1 MMNMNFTDW
10 KEYVQ
15 NMRTRMSSVN
25 SLSFDKLLL
34 LPSVAYITVIIGVP
48 ALFLAY
54 LTLTQDVFSL
64 FLETKFVGLENII
77 SVLTS
82 GDFWLFT
89 GNTLL
94 YTAGV
99 IGIGIPVQLGIAIA
113 LNTDLPYRRVWQTL
127 LLIPWTIPFVISTVM
142 WKLMFIPE
150 FGVINHMLLEVGLIN
165 QQIQWFSGTGTAY
178 FTAII
183 TTIWIMTPLG
193 TTILLAGLE
202 SIPDNLYE
210 ASYIDGAGL
219 WNQFRHVTLPLLR
232 PALTAVLVI
241 ESMLA
246 LRGFEIIY
254 TMTRG
259 GPGRSTTV
267 VAIDIYRQMIRNGN
281 AHYAAAEGLILVVL
295 ILIVLGIIVKGLS
308 SDIDLEVE

>member
-1 MMNMNFTDW
+1 M
-10 KEYVQ
+10 
-15 NMRTRMSSVN
+15 
-25 SLSFDKLLL
+25 
-34 LPSVAYITVIIGVP
+34 PSVVYIAVIIGAP
-48 ALFLAY
+48 GLFMVY
-54 LTLTQDVFSL
+54 LTMTQDVFSL
-64 FLETKFVGLENII
+64 FLDTKFVGLQNII
-77 SVLTS
+77 AVLTA

-99 IGIGIPVQLGIAIA
+99 IGIGLPLQLGIAIA

-127 LLIPWTIPFVISTVM
+127 LLVPWTIPFVISTVM

-150 FGVINHMLLEVGLIN
+150 YGVINHILIEAGIVQ
-165 QQIQWFSGTGTAY
+165 QQIQWFSGTWTAF
-178 FTAII
+178 FTAIV

-210 ASYIDGAGL
+210 ASYLDGAGL

-254 TMTRG
+254 TMTGG
-259 GPGRSTTV
+259 GPGTATTV
-267 VAIDIYRQMIRNGN
+267 IAIDIYQEMIENGN
-281 AHYAAAEGLILVVL
+281 PHYAAAEGLILVVM

-308 SDIDLEVE
+308 SDTDLEVE

>member
-1 MMNMNFTDW
+1 MSVNFPNW
-10 KEYVQ
+10 KSRFQ
-15 NMRTRMSSVN
+15 NIRTRISSWS

-34 LPSVAYITVIIGVP
+34 MPSVVYIAVIIGAP
-48 ALFLAY
+48 GLFMVY
-54 LTLTQDVFSL
+54 LTMTQDVFSL
-64 FLETKFVGLENII
+64 FLDTKFVGLQNII
-77 SVLTS
+77 AVLTA

-99 IGIGIPVQLGIAIA
+99 IGIGLPLQLGIAIA

-127 LLIPWTIPFVISTVM
+127 LLVPWTIPFVISTVM

-150 FGVINHMLLEVGLIN
+150 YGVINHLLIEAGIIQ
-165 QQIQWFSGTGTAY
+165 QQIQWFSGTWTAF
-178 FTAII
+178 FTAIV

-210 ASYIDGAGL
+210 ASYLDGAGL

-254 TMTRG
+254 TMTGG
-259 GPGRSTTV
+259 GPGTATTV
-267 VAIDIYRQMIRNGN
+267 IAIDIYQEMIENGN
-281 AHYAAAEGLILVVL
+281 PHYAAAEGLILVVM

-308 SDIDLEVE
+308 SDTDLEVE

>member
-1 MMNMNFTDW
+1 MSVKITDW
-10 KEYVQ
+10 KDRLQ
-15 NMRTRMSSVN
+15 NIRTRMSGLS
-25 SLSFDKLLL
+25 SISFDKLLL
-34 LPSVAYITVIIGVP
+34 LPSVAYIMMIIGAP

-54 LTLTQDVFSL
+54 LTVTQDAFSL
-64 FLETKFVGLENII
+64 FLETRFVGLQNIV
-77 SVLTS
+77 SVLTT
-82 GDFWLFT
+82 GDFWSFT

-94 YTAGV
+94 YTTGV
-99 IGIGIPVQLGIAIA
+99 IGIGIPLQLGIAIA

-150 FGVINHMLLEVGLIN
+150 FGVINYLLIESGLIE
-165 QQIQWFSGTGTAY
+165 QQIQWFSGTWTAY

-183 TTIWIMTPLG
+183 TTVWIMTPLG

-202 SIPDNLYE
+202 SIPDDLYE
-210 ASYIDGAGL
+210 AAYIDGAGL

-241 ESMLA
+241 QAMLA

-254 TMTRG
+254 TMTGG
-259 GPGRSTTV
+259 GPGTATTV
-267 VAIDIYRQMIRNGN
+267 IAIDIYQEMIQNGN
-281 AHYAAAEGLILVVL
+281 AHYAAAEGLILVVM

-308 SDIDLEVE
+308 SDTDLEVE

>member
-1 MMNMNFTDW
+1 MSVNFPNW
-10 KEYVQ
+10 KNRFQ
-15 NMRTRMSSVN
+15 NIRTRISSWS

-34 LPSVAYITVIIGVP
+34 MPSVVYIAVIIGAP
-48 ALFLAY
+48 GLFMIY
-54 LTLTQDVFSL
+54 LTMTQDVFSL
-64 FLETKFVGLENII
+64 FLDTKFVGLQNII
-77 SVLTS
+77 AVLTA

-99 IGIGIPVQLGIAIA
+99 IGIGLPLQLGIAIA

-127 LLIPWTIPFVISTVM
+127 LLVPWTIPFVISTVM

-150 FGVINHMLLEVGLIN
+150 YGVINHLLIEAGIVQ
-165 QQIQWFSGTGTAY
+165 QQIQWFSGTWTAF
-178 FTAII
+178 FTAIV

-210 ASYIDGAGL
+210 ASYLDGAGL

-254 TMTRG
+254 TMTGG
-259 GPGRSTTV
+259 GPGTATTV
-267 VAIDIYRQMIRNGN
+267 IAIDIYQEMIENGN
-281 AHYAAAEGLILVVL
+281 PHYAAAEGLILVVM

-308 SDIDLEVE
+308 SDTDLEVE

>member
-1 MMNMNFTDW
+1 M
-10 KEYVQ
+10 
-15 NMRTRMSSVN
+15 
-25 SLSFDKLLL
+25 
-34 LPSVAYITVIIGVP
+34 PSVVYIAVIIGAP
-48 ALFLAY
+48 GLFMVY
-54 LTLTQDVFSL
+54 LTMTQDVFSL
-64 FLETKFVGLENII
+64 FLDTKFVGLQNII
-77 SVLTS
+77 AVLTA

-99 IGIGIPVQLGIAIA
+99 IGIGLPLQLGIAIA

-127 LLIPWTIPFVISTVM
+127 LLVPWTIPFVISTVM

-150 FGVINHMLLEVGLIN
+150 YGVINHLLIEAGIIQ
-165 QQIQWFSGTGTAY
+165 QQIQWFSGTWTAF
-178 FTAII
+178 FTAIV

-210 ASYIDGAGL
+210 ASYLDGAGL

-254 TMTRG
+254 TMTGG
-259 GPGRSTTV
+259 GPGTATTV
-267 VAIDIYRQMIRNGN
+267 IAIDIYQEMIENGN
-281 AHYAAAEGLILVVL
+281 PHYAAAEGLILVVM

-308 SDIDLEVE
+308 SDTDLEVE

>member
-1 MMNMNFTDW
+1 MSVNFPNW
-10 KEYVQ
+10 RNRFQ
-15 NMRTRMSSVN
+15 NIRTRISSLS
-25 SLSFDKLLL
+25 SLSFDKLLMM
-34 LPSVAYITVIIGVP
+34 PSVVYIAVIIGAP
-48 ALFLAY
+48 GLFMVY
-54 LTLTQDVFSL
+54 LTMTQDVFSL
-64 FLETKFVGLENII
+64 FLDTKFVGLQNII
-77 SVLTS
+77 AVLTA

-99 IGIGIPVQLGIAIA
+99 IGIGLPLQLGIAIA

-127 LLIPWTIPFVISTVM
+127 LLVPWTIPFVISTVM

-150 FGVINHMLLEVGLIN
+150 YGVINHLLIESGIVQ
-165 QQIQWFSGTGTAY
+165 QQIQWFSGTWTAF
-178 FTAII
+178 FTAIV

-210 ASYIDGAGL
+210 ASYLDGAGL

-254 TMTRG
+254 TMTGG
-259 GPGRSTTV
+259 GPGTATTV
-267 VAIDIYRQMIRNGN
+267 IAIDIYQEMIENGN
-281 AHYAAAEGLILVVL
+281 PHYAAAEGLILVVM

-308 SDIDLEVE
+308 SDTDLEVE

>member
-1 MMNMNFTDW
+1 MSVKPTNWTDRLR
-10 KEYVQ
+10 
-15 NMRTRMSSVN
+15 NIRTRVSRASF
-25 SLSFDKLLL
+25 LSFDKRLL
-34 LPSVAYITVIIGVP
+34 LPSVAYITVVIGAP

-54 LTLTQDVFSL
+54 LTVTQDVFSI
-64 FLETKFVGLENII
+64 FLNTKFAGLENVLA
-77 SVLTS
+77 VLTS
-82 GDFWLFT
+82 GEFWSFT

-99 IGIGIPVQLGIAIA
+99 IGIGIPLQLGIAIA

-150 FGVINHMLLEVGLIN
+150 FGVINHILLEVGLIQ
-165 QQIQWFSGTGTAY
+165 QQIQWFSGTWTAY

-219 WNQFRHVTLPLLR
+219 WDQFRHMTLPLIR

-241 ESMLA
+241 ETMLA
-246 LRGFEIIY
+246 LRGFEIIF

-259 GPGRSTTV
+259 GPGTATTV
-267 VAIDIYRQMIRNGN
+267 IAIDIYQQMIRNGN
-281 AHYAAAEGLILVVL
+281 AHYAAAEGLILVVM
-295 ILIVLGIIVKGLS
+295 ILIVLGLIVKALS
-308 SDIDLEVE
+308 SDTELEVE

>member
-1 MMNMNFTDW
+1 MSVNFPNW
-10 KEYVQ
+10 KSRFQ
-15 NMRTRMSSVN
+15 NIRTRISSWS

-34 LPSVAYITVIIGVP
+34 MPSVVYIAVIIGAP
-48 ALFLAY
+48 GLFMVY
-54 LTLTQDVFSL
+54 LTMTQDVFSL
-64 FLETKFVGLENII
+64 FLDTKFVGLQNII
-77 SVLTS
+77 AVLTA

-99 IGIGIPVQLGIAIA
+99 IGIGLPLQLGIAIA

-127 LLIPWTIPFVISTVM
+127 LLVPWTIPFVISTVM

-150 FGVINHMLLEVGLIN
+150 YGVINHLLIEAGIVQ
-165 QQIQWFSGTGTAY
+165 QQIQWFSGTWTAF

-210 ASYIDGAGL
+210 ASYLDGAGL

-254 TMTRG
+254 TMTGG
-259 GPGRSTTV
+259 GPGTATTV
-267 VAIDIYRQMIRNGN
+267 IAIDIYQEMIENGN
-281 AHYAAAEGLILVVL
+281 PHYAAAEGLILVVM

-308 SDIDLEVE
+308 SDTDLEVE

>member
-1 MMNMNFTDW
+1 MSVEITNW
-10 KEYVQ
+10 KDGLQ
-15 NMRTRMSSVN
+15 SIRTRASGLS

-34 LPSVAYITVIIGVP
+34 IPSVVYITLIIGAP
-48 ALFLAY
+48 ALFLVY

-64 FLETKFVGLENII
+64 FLDTRFVGFQNIVA
-77 SVLTS
+77 VLTT

-99 IGIGIPVQLGIAIA
+99 LGIGIPLQLGIALA
-113 LNTDLPYRRVWQTL
+113 LNTDLPYQRVWQTL

-142 WKLMFIPE
+142 WKLMFVPE
-150 FGVINHMLLEVGLIN
+150 FGVINYLLIESGLIK
-165 QQIQWFSGTGTAY
+165 QQIQWFSGTWTAY

-193 TTILLAGLE
+193 TTILLAGLA
-202 SIPDNLYE
+202 SIPEDLYE
-210 ASYIDGAGL
+210 AAYIDGAGL

-241 ESMLA
+241 QAMLA

-254 TMTRG
+254 TMTGG
-259 GPGRSTTV
+259 GPGTATTV
-267 VAIDIYRQMIRNGN
+267 IAIDIYQEMIQNGN
-281 AHYAAAEGLILVVL
+281 AHYAAAEGLILVIM
-295 ILIVLGIIVKGLS
+295 ILIVLGIIVKVLS
-308 SDIDLEVE
+308 SDTELEVE

>member
-1 MMNMNFTDW
+1 MM
-10 KEYVQ
+10 
-15 NMRTRMSSVN
+15 
-25 SLSFDKLLL
+25 
-34 LPSVAYITVIIGVP
+34 PSVVYIAVIIGAP
-48 ALFLAY
+48 GLFMVY
-54 LTLTQDVFSL
+54 LTMTQDVFSL
-64 FLETKFVGLENII
+64 FLDTKFVGLQNII
-77 SVLTS
+77 AVLTA

-99 IGIGIPVQLGIAIA
+99 IGIGLPLQLGIAIA

-127 LLIPWTIPFVISTVM
+127 LLVPWTIPFVISTVM

-150 FGVINHMLLEVGLIN
+150 YGVINHLLIESGIVQ
-165 QQIQWFSGTGTAY
+165 QQIQWFSGTWTAF
-178 FTAII
+178 FTAIV

-210 ASYIDGAGL
+210 ASYLDGAGL

-254 TMTRG
+254 TMTGG
-259 GPGRSTTV
+259 GPGTATTV
-267 VAIDIYRQMIRNGN
+267 IAIDIYQEMIENGN
-281 AHYAAAEGLILVVL
+281 PHYAAAEGLILVVM

-308 SDIDLEVE
+308 SDTDLEVE